1 MPIILGLNINHADS
15 AACIIKDNKL
25 VFAIEEEKLNI
36 QKHWAGLPILAIN
49 ECIKNAG
56 INADQLTDISLNT
69 NPLSNFSQKTIYFT
83 KNLSDKNDMIF
94 EQPRDNLLQQ
104 EFTSF
109 EYTDKGI
116 KRSTTVRKY
125 KKNGDY
131 NDITSI
137 EFIGS

>member
-1 MPIILGLNINHADS
+1 MY
-15 AACIIKDNKL
+15 NK
-25 VFAIEEEKLNI
+25 I
-36 QKHWAGLPILAIN
+36 QSVAEYNKSSTG
-49 ECIKNAG
+49 
-56 INADQLTDISLNT
+56 TRVV
-69 NPLSNFSQKTIYFT
+69 
-83 KNLSDKNDMIF
+83 SDYKNDMIF

>member
-25 VFAIEEEKLNI
+25 VFAIEEEKLNR

-83 KNLSDKNDMIF
+83 KNYIF
-94 EQPRDNLLQQ
+94 K
-104 EFTSF
+104 T
-109 EYTDKGI
+109 K
-116 KRSTTVRKY
+116 
-125 KKNGDY
+125 KKNSSQKR
-131 NDITSI
+131 TK
-137 EFIGS
+137 